1 MLAYE
6 SSYSFCHNSNSSM
19 LFGIEHIDFA
29 FLSIFCVTFV
39 RNNESKKTFKIAVD
53 FILTNAVDCV
63 FY

>member
-29 FLSIFCVTFV
+29 FLSIFLCNFCQSNQIMSQKRHT
-39 RNNESKKTFKIAVD
+39 KLQL
-53 FILTNAVDCV
+53 IL
-63 FY
+63 FLQMQ